1 MKNKILKLSIFD
13 FNFLGVSALVTIED
27 NFTLVHFIFNE
38 KEKVDTIQK
47 KIIVN
52 PKLIDIAKKLI
63 FTKILY
69 DSNKNK

>member
-52 PKLIDIAKKLI
+52 PKLIDTAKKLI